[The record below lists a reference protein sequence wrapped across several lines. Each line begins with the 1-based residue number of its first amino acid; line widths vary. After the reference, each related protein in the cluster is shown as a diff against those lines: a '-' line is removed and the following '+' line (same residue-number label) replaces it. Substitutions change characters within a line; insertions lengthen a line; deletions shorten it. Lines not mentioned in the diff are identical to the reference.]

1 MIKQSSYL
9 SVLIL
14 ALALVNVMSV
24 DAVFDLVL
32 LEHPDALC
40 LDGTPGA
47 YYISR

>member
-1 MIKQSSYL
+1 MKQIFYTVFIFL
-9 SVLIL
+9 AFGIL
-14 ALALVNVMSV
+14 GANST

-32 LEHPDALC
+32 LDDPTALC

>member
-1 MIKQSSYL
+1 MTKISSLLYL
-9 SVLIL
+9 VAIALVLI
-14 ALALVNVMSV
+14 NVGSI

-32 LEHPDALC
+32 LKDPSALC